1 MQKSWDSVLCTLV
14 PAHAQNQFKCN
25 QIVVYLFL
33 SSSIKPGSVL
43 LLTFWPAVEDDDKK
57 VRVTLWVP
65 FDSRQNNALFHF
77 TGILS

>member
-1 MQKSWDSVLCTLV
+1 MFCTLV
-14 PAHAQNQFKCN
+14 PARAQNQFKCN

-57 VRVTLWVP
+57 VRVTL
-65 FDSRQNNALFHF
+65 
-77 TGILS
+77 